1 MNARDPK
8 NKTQSP
14 LPAQTALPSAGV
26 KGRSTAVRRVTVAGS
41 AGAMR
46 KRRTPFTL

>member
-14 LPAQTALPSAGV
+14 WPAQIAAPSAAV
-26 KGRSTAVRRVTVAGS
+26 KRRSPTARRVTAAGS
-41 AGAMR
+41 AGAMP